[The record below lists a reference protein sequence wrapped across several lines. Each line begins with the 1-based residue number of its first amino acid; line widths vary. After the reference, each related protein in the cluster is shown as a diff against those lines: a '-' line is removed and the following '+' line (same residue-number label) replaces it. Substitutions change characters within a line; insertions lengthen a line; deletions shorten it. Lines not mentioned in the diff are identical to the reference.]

1 MQVSYKATILSLN
14 LALVAGAGCTG
25 DPAGTSPI
33 DRGTETPSF
42 NFTNGPPSPG
52 PIIVRIADAGTRV
65 ISADLAN
72 NLLAIHG
79 RVSGL
84 SECTDA
90 STRVP
95 ADIQIVNTPSDAQG
109 ISLLLKGV
117 DNDVAIYEGTDFS
130 QLFPFDPVKFCG
142 FITERVPLY
151 SGQVQYQLHINGQ
164 GNLRF
169 EWQGFVQRVAD
180 GARFHYVEVQFADLT
195 PNGNGTSHDIGSI
208 RLQAGAES

>member
-1 MQVSYKATILSLN
+1 VTVPFLTLT
-14 LALVAGAGCTG
+14 LFAGAACGD
-25 DPAGTSPI
+25 DPAGLSSG
-33 DRGTETPSF
+33 DGGTPRPSF

-52 PIIVRIADAGTRV
+52 PFIVRIADAGTRV

-79 RVSGL
+79 KVSGL

-95 ADIQIVNTPSDAQG
+95 ADIQIVNTPSDAQAFAF
-109 ISLLLKGV
+109 LLKGV
-117 DNDVAIYEGTDFS
+117 DNDIAIYQGTDFS

-142 FITERVPLY
+142 FITERVPLFT
-151 SGQVQYQLHINGQ
+151 GQVQYQLHINGQ

-169 EWQGFVQRVAD
+169 QWQGFVQRVAD
-180 GARFHYVEVQFADLT
+180 GARFHYVEIQFADLT
-195 PNGNGTSHDIGSI
+195 PNGGGSSHDIGTI
-208 RLQAGAES
+208 RLQAGADS

>member
-1 MQVSYKATILSLN
+1 MQLSHRITVPFLSLAV
-14 LALVAGAGCTG
+14 LAGAACGE
-25 DPAGTSPI
+25 DPAGLPRS
-33 DRGTETPSF
+33 DSGTWRPSY

-52 PIIVRIADAGTRV
+52 PFIVRIADAGTRV

-79 RVSGL
+79 KVSGL

-95 ADIQIVNTPSDAQG
+95 ADIQVVNTPSNAQDFA
-109 ISLLLKGV
+109 LVLKGV
-117 DNDVAIYEGTDFS
+117 DNDVSIYEGIDFS
-130 QLFPFDPVKFCG
+130 QLFPFDPVKFCA
-142 FITERVPLY
+142 FITQRVPLFT
-151 SGQVQYQLHINGQ
+151 GQVQYQLHINGE

-180 GARFHYVEVQFADLT
+180 GARFHYVEIQFADLT
-195 PNGNGTSHDIGSI
+195 PNGGGSSHDIGTI
-208 RLQAGAES
+208 RLQAGADS

>member
-1 MQVSYKATILSLN
+1 MQVSHKATILCLS
-14 LALVAGAGCTG
+14 LALVAGAGCAG
-25 DPAGTSPI
+25 DPTGTWPI
-33 DRGTETPSF
+33 DGGTERPSF

-109 ISLLLKGV
+109 FNLLLKGV

-142 FITERVPLY
+142 FITERVPLF
-151 SGQVQYQLHINGQ
+151 SGQVQYQLHINGE

-169 EWQGFVQRVAD
+169 QWQGFVERVAD
-180 GARFHYVEVQFADLT
+180 GARFHYLEVQFADLT
-195 PNGNGTSHDIGSI
+195 PNGSGASHDIGSI

>member
-1 MQVSYKATILSLN
+1 MQLLLQATVLPLGF
-14 LALVAGAGCTG
+14 ALVAGAGCGG
-25 DPAGTSPI
+25 DPAGTSPT
-33 DRGTETPSF
+33 DGGTETPSF

-52 PIIVRIADAGTRV
+52 PNIVRTADAGTRV

-79 RVSGL
+79 TVSGL

-109 ISLLLKGV
+109 INLLLKGV
-117 DNDVAIYEGTDFS
+117 GNDVAIYEGTDFS

-151 SGQVQYQLHINGQ
+151 TGQVQYQLHINGQ

-169 EWQGFVQRVAD
+169 QWQGFVQRVAD
-180 GARFHYVEVQFADLT
+180 GARFHYVEIQFADLT
-195 PNGNGTSHDIGSI
+195 PNGNSASHDIGTI
-208 RLQAGAES
+208 RLQGGAGS